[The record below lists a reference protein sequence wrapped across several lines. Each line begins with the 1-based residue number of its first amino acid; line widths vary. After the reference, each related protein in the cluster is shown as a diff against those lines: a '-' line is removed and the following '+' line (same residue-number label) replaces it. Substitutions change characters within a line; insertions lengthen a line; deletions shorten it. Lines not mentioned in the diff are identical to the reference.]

1 MSDAAPIPVIP
12 LEYAQTEP
20 SRRRDRIGVRVC
32 VGLAAV
38 ACLGGWGLIFVNTES
53 VVINGSLLLLAG
65 VGLFVF
71 SLRMKF
77 RPGMALGLAHC
88 ALPALF
94 VGLVNGLGWGPQTAH
109 VPFLV
114 MGAVYNVIVSIPGM
128 IWAYARLG
136 RLDHVLPFAA
146 GGTEDTP

>member
-1 MSDAAPIPVIP
+1 MNDAAPIPVIP
-12 LEYAQTEP
+12 LEYAPTDR
-20 SRRRDRIGVRVC
+20 SRRRDRVGVRVC
-32 VGLAAV
+32 LGLAAV
-38 ACLGGWGLIFVNTES
+38 ACLGGWGLIFVDTES
-53 VVINGSLLLLAG
+53 VVVSGSALLLAG
-65 VGLFVF
+65 VGSFVF

-114 MGAVYNVIVSIPGM
+114 MGAIYNVAVSIPGTV
-128 IWAYARLG
+128 WAYVRLR
-136 RLDHVLPFAA
+136 RLDHVLPLA
-146 GGTEDTP
+146 GGVAEDRP

>member
-1 MSDAAPIPVIP
+1 MRAC
-12 LEYAQTEP
+12 L
-20 SRRRDRIGVRVC
+20 
-32 VGLAAV
+32 GLAAV
-38 ACLGGWGLIFVNTES
+38 MCLGGWGLIFVDTET
-53 VVINGSLLLLAG
+53 VVVSGSLLLPAG

-114 MGAVYNVIVSIPGM
+114 MGAIYNVAVSIPGTA
-128 IWAYARLG
+128 WAYVRLR
-136 RLDHVLPFAA
+136 RLDHVLPLA
-146 GGTEDTP
+146 GGVAEDRP